1 MHRSTGIILIALILI
16 FAAASANGQ
25 DTKGTP
31 TQAGTSFGPPEELK
45 LAAYLVGTWD
55 FTARMRMTPTDSNW
69 MSSSGTAKYEY
80 VVGGAALMMTVNQP
94 MMGWTM
100 QSGSFLCYD
109 RQSKMWQLAYVDNM
123 SAHLSTY
130 TGTRTADG
138 WVYQGTGRQMGTV
151 AMLDRVTILNESPTS
166 YDWKLEMSSD
176 NGATWSV
183 FATAKYTKQK

>member
-1 MHRSTGIILIALILI
+1 MQRPVSIGLIVLILSL
-16 FAAASANGQ
+16 AAGAVIGQ
-25 DTKGTP
+25 DTKGAAP
-31 TQAGTSFGPPEELK
+31 QAGASFGPPEELK
-45 LAAYLVGTWD
+45 QAAYLIGTWD

-80 VVGGAALMMTVNQP
+80 VVGGSALMMTVNQP

-109 RQSKMWQLAYVDNM
+109 RQSKLWQLAYVDNM

-130 TGTRTADG
+130 TGTRTSDG
-138 WVYQGTGRQMGTV
+138 WVYQGTGRRMGEVT
-151 AMLDRVTILNESPTS
+151 MLDRVIILNESPTS

-176 NGATWSV
+176 NGATWAV